1 MSTSSSSSS
10 GQDVEGGDGGGG
22 GGGGGEFEGPSSS
35 RSRMRSSNGV
45 WPEPFLEALA
55 FQVAID
61 ASHTVGRL
69 AAAQALFNIFQV
81 QFAYPFLHTQI
92 HAVCVCVCFV
102 FLCDFNVY
110 GWEKEL

>member
-10 GQDVEGGDGGGG
+10 TQGGDGAA
-22 GGGGGEFEGPSSS
+22 ELEAGPSSS

-55 FQVAID
+55 VHVAVD
-61 ASHTVGRL
+61 ASRTTGRL

-81 QFAYPFLHTQI
+81 PFNFLFLIMNELTIKFHCGE
-92 HAVCVCVCFV
+92 CV
-102 FLCDFNVY
+102 
-110 GWEKEL
+110 